1 MNVPKHYSL
10 KEDNNDHFVIHDQRD
25 DTHFKVSK
33 KNVHPAT
40 QIKIM
45 RLQKFEDGGM
55 AKDVGID
62 MEKSLRSP
70 DYPLDDAPVVS
81 QDAPMDVAPPAP
93 HPQMMSTPP
102 VTPGWQAPMLPGQGA
117 GEMPVQP
124 QGPVPQI
131 NPQNAPVASADTMA
145 QFQGNQNL
153 EQQGLKTKMGAEI
166 AQGNEMAKTYQ
177 DAQSNLKDLLY
188 KSQQDAWNQQVDN
201 ENLSQEVANAK
212 VDPKRLF
219 HNMSTGQKI
228 FSMIG
233 VVLGGIGAGM
243 THGPNLGLQV
253 IQKAIDD
260 DIDAQKADLG
270 KKQSL
275 LSNNLQKYRDMKTAE
290 QATALQMNSI
300 VQGQI
305 AATSA
310 KYGGQ
315 SNAGATQMMLGQLG
329 NKNLQD
335 SMALKQTMFDQQLR
349 QHLAQGDVSGQN
361 PLDYVRFV
369 VPADKQKDV
378 ALEIGKSQ
386 YSAANKEKMLA
397 LWDDANKEQTLFK
410 TGAGYVRDSPALRNL
425 RLMGLPLIHDEM
437 GRITEFEQHAFDNVL
452 PGTFQFKGTQKEL
465 RKGFEQFLDAK
476 AGAPLAKTYN
486 IDMNKFNSTQGKSS
500 ETKTVNGVKYM
511 RGPKGEAIPVK

>member
-335 SMALKQTMFDQQLR
+335 SQVLKQTMFDQQLR
-349 QHLAQGDVSGQN
+349 QHLQQGDVSGQN
-361 PLDYVRFV
+361 PLDYVRHV

-378 ALEIGKSQ
+378 ATELGKAM
-386 YSAANKEKMLA
+386 YTTDNKEKMLH
-397 LWDDANKEQTLFK
+397 LWDQAQKEQT
-410 TGAGYVRDSPALRNL
+410 AGRTVFGIWDAPATKALRA
-425 RLMGLPLIHDEM
+425 MGDPLIHDQE
-437 GRITEFEQHAFDNVL
+437 GRVNEFEKKDFEGLL
-452 PGTFQFKGTQKEL
+452 PGSGQVDSRQKEL
-465 RKGFEQFLDAK
+465 RKSFEMFLDNK
-476 AGAPLAKTYN
+476 REAPLAKTQG
-486 IDMNKFNSTQGKSS
+486 IDIDRFKSTSSPSS
-500 ETKTVNGVKYM
+500 ETKVVNGVKYM